1 MNSIKHERRSLSA
14 LLKRNIVL
22 MSPLALAVAACIA
35 SSDIQAQQQ
44 SAEALEEIVVTGSRR
59 KGRTVSE
66 SNVPIDVFQG
76 SDLTSSGSV
85 DLNQLLA
92 SNLPSFNFPNP
103 SITDGTDHVRPAVLR
118 GLSPDH
124 TLVLVNGKRRH
135 TSAILNV
142 NGSIGRGSSPVD
154 LSRIPSSAIK
164 RIEVLRDGAAAQYGS
179 DAIAGVI
186 NIALKDSN
194 DGGSFNVNFGQH
206 DTNVDGLKQ
215 LESVSIGAD
224 GNLTFAEGGDRSLS
238 DGESITL
245 AANYGFALGED
256 GFVNISAELQDAD
269 ATNRSTYDRRENYA
283 RVDGQLDPR
292 ELTIDRYNHRYG
304 QNESESQALFYNL
317 GYALQGDIELY
328 SFGSWANR
336 ESESGGFYRRAKD
349 SRNLLAI
356 HPDGFLPLIA
366 TDIDDTS
373 FAVGLRGNR
382 GEWNWDA
389 SLNYGKNELQFNVN
403 NSLNVSLGDTSP
415 TRFDAGTLSF
425 DQLTLNLDV
434 SRELDIAAKS
444 STIAFGAEYRRD
456 GFEIEPGQLE
466 SFQLVAGA
474 LNQNG
479 GLAQAGSQ
487 VFPGFSPRNRTN
499 VDRDNISLY
508 GEIDIDLSDRFN
520 LTAAGRFEDYS
531 DFGSTFNAK
540 LASRFQVTERVALR
554 GALSTGF
561 RAPSLNQSFYTSV
574 STIFVDSIP
583 NDVLHAQ
590 VSSPEAQAL
599 GAQDLEPEES
609 SNVSFGMVMNPS
621 DNWSLTVDLYQ
632 IDIDDRIALS
642 GNISGQGAVD
652 VLNAAGLT
660 GVSRVRYTTNAID
673 TRTQGID
680 IVSTHNLDIG
690 RYGSLRLTAAFNSG
704 DTEVTRLAPEPAV
717 LQQLGVK
724 RFDRRDQLRFEESAP
739 ETKTNLSATWLTEK
753 VTSTLRLARYGEF
766 IEPGSASD
774 DSDDETY
781 GSATLVDLDVSIEVT
796 EALNLSIGANNL
808 FDEYPDLTIDA
819 RNAGPGG
826 TFDRLFAF
834 SGFSPYSF
842 NGRYWYARLGYEF

>member
-1 MNSIKHERRSLSA
+1 MNNIKQKDSSVSMII
-14 LLKRNIVL
+14 KRNFLVVT
-22 MSPLALAVAACIA
+22 PVAVAVAACFA
-35 SSDIQAQQQ
+35 STDIQAQQ
-44 SAEALEEIVVTGSRR
+44 EAGAVLEEIVVTGSRR

-66 SNVPIDVFQG
+66 SNVPVDVFQA
-76 SDLTSSGSV
+76 SDLASSGSA
-85 DLNQLLA
+85 DLSQLLA

-124 TLVLVNGKRRH
+124 TLVLINGKRRH

-164 RIEVLRDGAAAQYGS
+164 NIEVLRDGAAAQYGS

-186 NIALKDSN
+186 NIALKDN
-194 DGGSFNVNFGQH
+194 KDGGSFNVNFGQH
-206 DTNVDGLKQ
+206 DTNVDGVKQ
-215 LESVSIGAD
+215 LQSVSVGAD
-224 GNLTFAEGGDRSLS
+224 GNLAFTEGGDRSLS
-238 DGESITL
+238 DGESITV
-245 AANYGFALGED
+245 AANYGFGLGD
-256 GFVNISAELQDAD
+256 TGFLNISAELQDVD
-269 ATNRSTYDRRENYA
+269 ATNRSAYDRRENYA
-283 RVDGQLDPR
+283 RIDGSLDPR
-292 ELTIDRYNHRYG
+292 ELTIDRYNHRFG
-304 QNESESQALFYNL
+304 QNESESKAVFYNL
-317 GYALQGDIELY
+317 GYTIRDDLELY

-336 ESESGGFYRRAKD
+336 ESESGGFYRRAQD
-349 SRNLLAI
+349 SRNLPAI
-356 HPDGFLPLIA
+356 YPDGFLPLIA

-373 FAVGLRGNR
+373 FAVGIRGTR
-382 GEWNWDA
+382 GEWGWDA
-389 SLNYGKNELQFNVN
+389 SVNYGKNELQFNVN
-403 NSLNVSLGDTSP
+403 NSLNVSLGNSSP
-415 TRFDAGTLSF
+415 TSFDAGTLSF
-425 DQLTLNLDV
+425 DQVTLNVDI
-434 SRELDIAAKS
+434 SRELEIAAKPS
-444 STIAFGAEYRRD
+444 SIAFGAEYRRD
-456 GFEIEPGQLE
+456 GYEIEPGQLE

-487 VFPGFSPRNRTN
+487 VFPGFSPRNQTN

-508 GEIDIDLSDRFN
+508 GEIDIDLSERFN
-520 LTAAGRFEDYS
+520 VTAAGRFEDYS

-540 LASRFQVTERVALR
+540 LASRFQVAERVALR

-574 STIFVDSIP
+574 STIFVNSVP

-590 VSSPEAQAL
+590 VSSPEARAL

-609 SNVSFGMVMNPS
+609 TNLSLGLVMNPT

-680 IVSTHNLDIG
+680 IVSTHSVDIG
-690 RYGSLRLTAAFNSG
+690 RYGALKLTAAFNSG
-704 DTEVTRLAPEPAV
+704 DTQVTRLAPEPAV
-717 LQQLGVK
+717 LQQLGVT

-753 VTSTLRLARYGEF
+753 VTSTLRVARYGEF
-766 IEPGSASD
+766 TQPGTASD
-774 DSDDETY
+774 DSDDGVY
-781 GSATLVDLDVSIEVT
+781 GSATLVDLDVSVNVT
-796 EALNLSIGANNL
+796 DAINLSIGANNL
-808 FDEYPDLTIDA
+808 FDEYPDLSSDA
-819 RNAGPGG
+819 RNGGPGG
-826 TFDRLFAF
+826 TFNRIFAF